1 MQRHREGGIIWHAT
15 SMTTSQAGFGISA
28 LKVIEQ
34 FMGLCRT
41 EHTADRFGWYERG
54 HGLVDLM
61 TLRKFRLEVDRSGR
75 RDARVGE
82 RPGIYNDYADEAT
95 GPIIGERETRHTSNL
110 GRTGRPCKVECLGK
124 SANQSRC
131 GAIAPSGSVSVAL
144 GQRGLSEV
152 ADLVMLTFAA

>member
-15 SMTTSQAGFGISA
+15 SMTIAQAGFGIST

-61 TLRKFRLEVDRSGR
+61 TLRKFRLEVDRYGR

-95 GPIIGERETRHTSNL
+95 GPIVGEPETGHTGNL
-110 GRTGRPCKVECLGK
+110 GRPGGPCKGEYLGK
-124 SANQSRC
+124 SADPPRC
-131 GAIAPSGSVSVAL
+131 GAIGASGFVSVAL
-144 GQRGLSEV
+144 GQCGL
-152 ADLVMLTFAA
+152 FGG